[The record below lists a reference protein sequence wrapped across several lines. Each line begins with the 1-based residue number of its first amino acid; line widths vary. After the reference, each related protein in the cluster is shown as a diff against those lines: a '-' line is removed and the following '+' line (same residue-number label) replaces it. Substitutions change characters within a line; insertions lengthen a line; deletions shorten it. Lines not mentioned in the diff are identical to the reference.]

1 MDSKMILVSMA
12 LILCG
17 VFSVHIISKLIVKDS
32 DTEVKIRKKKG
43 RRFSQLRDFSEANVI
58 KNRLD
63 EYLSDKMEYEKRK
76 KNETLLKQSGL
87 SITMVDIH
95 LMGVI
100 LGIVLAIIAMLSLN
114 NKLAA
119 VALFGVGFII
129 PKNIVVL
136 IRNKRVAKLDNQVCM
151 FIRMTVKRYYVTN
164 NFIQSMEDS
173 LKDFD
178 GQQPITGELKA
189 ALAEI
194 ELGTP
199 AVDALESM
207 AQRTSNVYMK
217 LFANNYR
224 AAVSIGTYEMNE
236 KLLDSVV
243 EKFDKDIKLRSKM
256 KREISQPVLEGLLMM
271 TIVPA
276 TFIMQTYNDP
286 EYFKFMKNEP
296 LGQMAMAGAIVLIGA
311 SIWLLVN
318 KVAAPIIEEE
328 D

>member
-1 MDSKMILVSMA
+1 MDSNMILISIG

-17 VFSVHIISKLIVKDS
+17 IFSVHIISKLIVKDS
-32 DTEVKIRKKKG
+32 DNEVKIRKKKG
-43 RRFSQLRDFSEANVI
+43 RRFSQLKDFSEANVI

-63 EYLSDKMEYEKRK
+63 EYISDKMEYEKRK
-76 KNETLLKQSGL
+76 KAETLLKQSGL
-87 SITMVDIH
+87 SITMIDIY
-95 LMGVI
+95 LMGI
-100 LGIVLAIIAMLSLN
+100 ICGTVLAIMAMLALN
-114 NKLAA
+114 NWMAA
-119 VALFGVGFII
+119 IALFGVGCII

-178 GQQPITGELKA
+178 GQQPITSELKA
-189 ALAEI
+189 TLAEI
-194 ELGTP
+194 ELGTS

-207 AQRTSNVYMK
+207 ARRTSNSYMK

-224 AAVSIGTYEMNE
+224 AAMSIGTYEMNE

-243 EKFDKDIKLRSKM
+243 DKFDKDIKLRSKM

-286 EYFKFMKNEP
+286 GYFKFMKNEP
-296 LGQMAMAGAIVLIGA
+296 LGQMAMAGAIVLLGA

-318 KVAAPIIEEE
+318 KVAAPIISDE